1 MKYRHRALCGLSVCL
16 LFGICSLRALA
27 ADTTPPAAVYPT
39 EVRAA
44 EENGVYYL
52 EKIYCL
58 SAADDPGAIPTAN
71 FQREGRTYSLQDI
84 LKQDLTETD
93 SKNHIETVT
102 LNTSTDELESIL
114 KELAPSLEITTD
126 DGYSGTL
133 TPDYTSIEVEPAGY
147 KTASKTVSAQR
158 AYPNLSDADLSLIPK
173 TITENGRTLTL
184 QDVEWQES
192 TDVFGS
198 SSHDIRYNA
207 AATYTGTVSSK
218 YATGY
223 VVTADYTGE
232 LTKTSCD
239 SIIYTAVFA
248 SHDETQ
254 FAQADKAANELTWPA
269 VIPLTGISLGGIGY
283 GGWRLSRHIRNK
295 KRGYVK

>member
-1 MKYRHRALCGLSVCL
+1 MKYRHRALCGFSVCL
-16 LFGICSLRALA
+16 LFGICSLQVLA
-27 ADTTPPAAVYPT
+27 ADTKPPAALYPA
-39 EVRAA
+39 EIRPA

-52 EKIYCL
+52 EKIYYL
-58 SAADDPGAIPTAN
+58 SAADDPGAIPTAD
-71 FQREGRTYSLQDI
+71 FEREGRTYSLQDI
-84 LKQDLTETD
+84 LKKDLTETD
-93 SKNHIETVT
+93 TKKHIETVT

-147 KTASKTVSAQR
+147 KTASKTISAER
-158 AYPNLSDADLSLIPK
+158 VYPNLSDADLSLIPK

-192 TDVFGS
+192 TVASANS
-198 SSHDIRYNA
+198 SPGIRYHA
-207 AATYTGTVSSK
+207 TATYTGTVSSK
-218 YATGY
+218 YAAGY

-254 FAQADKAANELTWPA
+254 FTQADEAASRLPWA
-269 VIPLTGISLGGIGY
+269 AIIPLTGVSLGGIVY
-283 GGWRLSRHIRNK
+283 GGWRLGRYIRDK

>member
-1 MKYRHRALCGLSVCL
+1 MKYKQKALYGLSACL
-16 LFGICSLRALA
+16 LFGICSLQVLA
-27 ADTTPPAAVYPT
+27 ADTDPPAAVYPAEIRT
-39 EVRAA
+39 T

-58 SAADDPGAIPTAN
+58 SAADDPGAIPTAD
-71 FQREGRTYSLQDI
+71 FEREGRTYSLQDI
-84 LKQDLTETD
+84 LKKDLTETD
-93 SKNHIETVT
+93 TKKHIETVT
-102 LNTSTDELESIL
+102 LNTSTDEPESIF
-114 KELAPSLEITTD
+114 KELEPSLEITTD

-147 KTASKTVSAQR
+147 KTASKTISAER
-158 AYPNLSDADLSLIPK
+158 VYPNLSDADLSLIPK
-173 TITENGRTLTL
+173 TITENDRTLTL

-192 TDVFGS
+192 TAVSANS
-198 SSHDIRYNA
+198 SPDIRYNA
-207 AATYTGTVSSK
+207 TATYTGTVSSK

-223 VVTADYTGE
+223 VVTANYTGE
-232 LTKTSCD
+232 LIRTSCD

-254 FAQADKAANELTWPA
+254 FEQADKTANGLPWAAI
-269 VIPLTGISLGGIGY
+269 IPLTGVSLGGIGY
-283 GGWRLSRHIRNK
+283 GGWRLGRYIRNK